1 MIIISEF
8 TDFWD
13 TAGQERFQ
21 SMHPSYYHKAHAC
34 IMVSKKVRTR
44 SFQSHAYKYIYNKD
58 KLAGHADAPLQLAAA

>member
-1 MIIISEF
+1 MIIYDF

-34 IMVSKKVRTR
+34 IMVRMTSNIVYAEKCEIE
-44 SFQSHAYKYIYNKD
+44 FQSQLYKCFFAFA
-58 KLAGHADAPLQLAAA
+58 L